1 MAELQRY
8 TPVGLGLASLPG
20 LPNVEPIALQEQI
33 RSSQGLQSSL
43 DRISQFAFREAE
55 EEAKRKGQMF
65 GIENPPSMA
74 EINTILAGPG
84 TPAEQAKKVGARL
97 QPAGTAFGDAARQAQ
112 SSMLRVEFET
122 QTRSL
127 LTNISAAIDAGQ
139 VNDLGQVISAVNSQV
154 DTFTKILG
162 NVSPNDALHYKS
174 TASVAGNAVYQ
185 KAASHIIK
193 MRTETMK
200 QSVNQTL
207 VDSSSLLSDSL
218 ANQEDASGESIS
230 MAVIVERERISNAA
244 LKVGDP
250 AFYKSSM
257 EDFDKRLVRAVADR
271 LINPDLNL
279 TPYQALEAI
288 DKGSLGVLAQTAKL
302 VDRQALKSA
311 YIERL
316 STEVTVKTQADKLV
330 QERNKDDAIEVW
342 DQLSSGKI
350 SGDTAIVRL
359 RALNM
364 ISASEVLS
372 IRNGD
377 FGDKKANPR
386 IYGIYESRADRGQIS
401 EDELTAAANAGE
413 IGWSQR
419 NALAKIVRNNDTK
432 ISQAKHYIDLS
443 LGINDPYSPET
454 PDAVR
459 QRAAM
464 TKARLIEAADAA
476 RKSGDPFDPM
486 AMARTLVSE
495 KQDAIKEKIVADAK
509 KRIVDLM
516 KKEKLA
522 YDETTV
528 YTDESLTRAGI
539 TDAAKRKAI
548 LRQQKTIRG
557 E

>member
-8 TPVGLGLASLPG
+8 NPVGLGLASLPG
-20 LPNVEPIALQEQI
+20 LPTVEPVALQESI
-33 RSSQGLQSSL
+33 RQSQGMQQSL

-84 TPAEQAKKVGARL
+84 SSAEQAKKVGARL
-97 QPAGTAFGDAARQAQ
+97 QPAGTAFGDAARQVQ

-200 QSVNQTL
+200 QSVDL
-207 VDSSSLLSDSL
+207 SLADSSTILSDAFAGGL
-218 ANQEDASGESIS
+218 TDES
-230 MAVIVERERISNAA
+230 VGVTVVVERKRISDAA

-257 EDFDKRLVRAVADR
+257 EAFDKRLVRGIADR
-271 LINPDLNL
+271 LMHPDMNL
-279 TPYQALEAI
+279 SPQQALAAI
-288 DKGSLGVLAQTAKL
+288 DKGELNVLSEAAKL
-302 VDRQALKSA
+302 IDRQALKSA
-311 YIERL
+311 YIDRL
-316 STEVTVKTQADKLV
+316 SAEVTVKTQADKLV

-342 DQLSSGKI
+342 DQLTTGVI
-350 SGDTAIVRL
+350 TPDRAIARL
-359 RALNM
+359 RSL
-364 ISASEVLS
+364 SLLTPPELQS

-377 FGDKKANPR
+377 YRDKKANDR
-386 IYGIYESRADRGQIS
+386 SLASLEARVDRGTIT
-401 EDELTAAANAGE
+401 EDELSEEADKGN
-413 IGWSQR
+413 ISWSQR
-419 NALAKIVRNNDTK
+419 NALAKTVRNNDTK
-432 ISQAKHYIDLS
+432 IGQAKQYIDLY
-443 LGINDPYSPET
+443 LGINDPLNPDI

-459 QRAAM
+459 QRSAM
-464 TKARLIEAADAA
+464 TKAKLIEAADAA

-486 AMARTLVSE
+486 ATARALVSE
-495 KQDAIKEKIVADAK
+495 KQDAMKEKIVEDAK
-509 KRIVDLM
+509 KRIIELM
-516 KKEKLA
+516 KKDGLA
-522 YDETTV
+522 YDEKTV

-539 TDAAKRKAI
+539 TDAAKRRSI

-557 E
+557 DR

>member
-257 EDFDKRLVRAVADR
+257 ENFDKRLVRAVADR

-342 DQLSSGKI
+342 DQLSSGFH
-350 SGDTAIVRL
+350 SWRSNLPVFHCRYHHA
-359 RALNM
+359 
-364 ISASEVLS
+364 E
-372 IRNGD
+372 
-377 FGDKKANPR
+377 
-386 IYGIYESRADRGQIS
+386 
-401 EDELTAAANAGE
+401 
-413 IGWSQR
+413 
-419 NALAKIVRNNDTK
+419 TK
-432 ISQAKHYIDLS
+432 RST
-443 LGINDPYSPET
+443 G
-454 PDAVR
+454 
-459 QRAAM
+459 
-464 TKARLIEAADAA
+464 
-476 RKSGDPFDPM
+476 
-486 AMARTLVSE
+486 
-495 KQDAIKEKIVADAK
+495 
-509 KRIVDLM
+509 
-516 KKEKLA
+516 
-522 YDETTV
+522 
-528 YTDESLTRAGI
+528 SLTIAM
-539 TDAAKRKAI
+539 
-548 LRQQKTIRG
+548 Q
-557 E
+557 

>member
-1 MAELQRY
+1 
-8 TPVGLGLASLPG
+8 
-20 LPNVEPIALQEQI
+20 
-33 RSSQGLQSSL
+33 
-43 DRISQFAFREAE
+43 
-55 EEAKRKGQMF
+55 
-65 GIENPPSMA
+65 
-74 EINTILAGPG
+74 
-84 TPAEQAKKVGARL
+84 
-97 QPAGTAFGDAARQAQ
+97 
-112 SSMLRVEFET
+112 
-122 QTRSL
+122 
-127 LTNISAAIDAGQ
+127 
-139 VNDLGQVISAVNSQV
+139 
-154 DTFTKILG
+154 
-162 NVSPNDALHYKS
+162 
-174 TASVAGNAVYQ
+174 
-185 KAASHIIK
+185 

-200 QSVNQTL
+200 QSVDQSL
-207 VDSSSLLSDSL
+207 VNSSTVLLDAF
-218 ANQEDASGESIS
+218 ANGTTEDAVAGT
-230 MAVIVERERISNAA
+230 VFVERERVSRAA
-244 LKVGDP
+244 LNVGDP
-250 AFYKSSM
+250 AFYKSTM
-257 EDFDKRLVRAVADR
+257 EAFDKRLVRGIADR
-271 LINPDLNL
+271 LMHPDMNL
-279 TPYQALEAI
+279 SPHQALAAI
-288 DKGSLGVLAQTAKL
+288 DKGELNTLSEAAKL

-539 TDAAKRKAI
+539 TDAAKRSRQSRALDMLQNQLKSGVKTQKGTRDVKVPLTDSDKKRIEKEMGI
-548 LRQQKTIRG
+548 LQSR
-557 E
+557 

>member
-8 TPVGLGLASLPG
+8 NPVGLGLASLPG
-20 LPNVEPIALQEQI
+20 LPTVEPVALQESI
-33 RSSQGLQSSL
+33 RQTQGMQQSL

-65 GIENPPSMA
+65 GIENPPTMA

-84 TPAEQAKKVGARL
+84 SSAEQAKKVGARL
-97 QPAGTAFGDAARQAQ
+97 QPAGTAFGDAARQVQ

-200 QSVNQTL
+200 QSVDQSL
-207 VDSSSLLSDSL
+207 VSSSTILSDSF
-218 ANQEDASGESIS
+218 ANGTTEDAIAGT
-230 MAVIVERERISNAA
+230 VLVERERVRNAA

-257 EDFDKRLVRAVADR
+257 EAFDKRLVRGIADR
-271 LINPDLNL
+271 LMHPDMNL
-279 TPYQALEAI
+279 SPQQALASI
-288 DKGSLGVLAQTAKL
+288 DKGELNVLSEAAKL
-302 VDRQALKSA
+302 IDRQALKSA

-316 STEVTVKTQADKLV
+316 GTEVTVKTQADKLV

-401 EDELTAAANAGE
+401 EDELTEAANAGE
-413 IGWSQR
+413 IGWGQR
-419 NALAKIVRNNDTK
+419 NSLAKIVRNNDTK
-432 ISQAKHYIDLS
+432 IGQAKQYIDLS
-443 LGINDPYSPET
+443 LGINDPLSPDI

-486 AMARTLVSE
+486 ATARVLVSE

-516 KKEKLA
+516 KQDGLA
-522 YDETTV
+522 YDEKTV
-528 YTDESLTRAGI
+528 YTDESLNRAGI
-539 TDAAKRKAI
+539 KDAAKRRSI

>member
-8 TPVGLGLASLPG
+8 NPVGLGLASLPG

-65 GIENPPSMA
+65 GIENPPTMA

-84 TPAEQAKKVGARL
+84 SSAEQAKKVGARL
-97 QPAGTAFGDAARQAQ
+97 QPAGTAFGDAARQVQ

-288 DKGSLGVLAQTAKL
+288 DKGSLGVLTQTAKF
-302 VDRQALKSA
+302 VDRQALRSA
-311 YIERL
+311 YIQRL
-316 STEVTVKTQADKLV
+316 STEVTVKAQADKLV
-330 QERNKDDAIEVW
+330 EERTKDDALEVW
-342 DQLSSGKI
+342 DQLGTGLI
-350 SGDTAIVRL
+350 SPDKAIVKL
-359 RALNM
+359 RAMGRL
-364 ISASEVLS
+364 SVPELQS

-377 FGDKKANPR
+377 FSDKKASAKV
-386 IYGIYESRADRGQIS
+386 YGIYESRADRGQIS
-401 EDELTAAANAGE
+401 EDELTEAANNGT
-413 IGWSQR
+413 IGYGQR

-432 ISQAKHYIDLS
+432 ISQAKQYIDLS
-443 LGINDPYSPET
+443 LGINDPSNTEI

-486 AMARTLVSE
+486 ATARVLVSE
-495 KQDAIKEKIVADAK
+495 KQDAMKEKIVEDAK
-509 KRIVDLM
+509 KRIIELM
-516 KKEKLA
+516 KKDGLEYNEK
-522 YDETTV
+522 TV

-539 TDAAKRKAI
+539 TDASKRKSI
-548 LRQQKTIRG
+548 LRQQKIIRG